1 MARRER
7 FGRLV
12 LLQEREASPLGV
24 EYVAARLGPEGLDR
38 LVSVLRYSPAVS
50 ADAEAVRRLT
60 EQARRAARLH
70 GPGLLRLIGV
80 GRVGSHTYVCHELVG
95 GRSLRAVVDRCRRD
109 QFPFSAENAL
119 MVASRAAVALDYVHG
134 KKDDGGS
141 PLFHGWLHPGHIVVS
156 YEGEVRLGGLGV
168 WPSLGSTDLLGPE
181 ERRCLAPEQA
191 AGGPG
196 DRRSDVHALGRVL
209 LEVLTLQ
216 APAPSDPGGALVGAR
231 MFGPG
236 GEPQPLPESLTQLL
250 RRALSPDPGERFAD
264 MAEMRKAIDAILFS
278 GDFPSTTFNLAF
290 FMQTIFREEV
300 ERDTEEVD
308 AARRAD
314 YAEFLPVARSSAPDG
329 GTATA
334 PVDAPAPGTPGGTVD
349 APVPPTAAAT
359 GDAPTLPTPPVTA
372 ETETLPVPSAATGL
386 PASEGPRSPTGTP
399 VLVPPAPASPPSGSG
414 ASFRAEH
421 MPVESSGAHRALRS
435 RARRAAATR
444 DAANRLVLARPTP
457 PSGERRGLLAL
468 VVGLL
473 LAVGVGGGV
482 GYVYFRE
489 HGRAA
494 RVTPPTTL
502 SPQAAAA
509 LARVQELEARIAELE
524 HPNAQ
529 AGEQTPEPPL
539 PSPPPRRSEDEAQ
552 AAEARARAAAREKA
566 RIERERRQ
574 AEIRRLEQ
582 EKEAAEALLV
592 LEPPAAGPPAPTVN
606 SLPTVA
612 PPPPTPE
619 PPVTTL
625 PPVQPGTLV
634 DANDPAVVAPELVKE
649 SQASY
654 PPLAWQLRVEG
665 SVLVGALVDEKGRV
679 TETKILEPS
688 GYRVGFEEAAVRQ
701 VKTRQYRPAT
711 KNGVPVKI
719 RVAVRVKFALTP

>member
-1 MARRER
+1 M
-7 FGRLV
+7 
-12 LLQEREASPLGV
+12 

-50 ADAEAVRRLT
+50 ADPEAVRRLT
-60 EQARRAARLH
+60 EQARRVARLH
-70 GPGLLRLIGV
+70 GPGLVRLIGV
-80 GRVGSHTYVCHELVG
+80 GRVGSHSYVSHELVE
-95 GRSLRAVVDRCRRD
+95 GRTLRAVVDRCRRD

-119 MVASRAAVALDYVHG
+119 MVASRAAAALVFVHG
-134 KKDDGGS
+134 KKDDGGR

-156 YEGEVRLGGLGV
+156 YEGEVRVRGLGV

-209 LEVLTLQ
+209 FEVLTLQ

-250 RRALSPDPGERFAD
+250 RRALRPDPGERFAD

-314 YAEFLPVARSSAPDG
+314 YAEFLPVPRSSAPDG
-329 GTATA
+329 DTSTA
-334 PVDAPAPGTPGGTVD
+334 PVDAPAPETPEGTVD
-349 APVPPTAAAT
+349 GPVSPTAAAT
-359 GDAPTLPTPPVTA
+359 GDVPTLPTPPVTA
-372 ETETLPVPSAATGL
+372 ETETLPAPSAAAGL
-386 PASEGPRSPTGTP
+386 PASEGPRSPTGAP
-399 VLVPPAPASPPSGSG
+399 GPVPPAPSSPPSGSG
-414 ASFRAEH
+414 ASSPAEH
-421 MPVESSGAHRALRS
+421 RPVESSGAHRALRS
-435 RARRAAATR
+435 HARRAAATR
-444 DAANRLVLARPTP
+444 LALARPTP
-457 PSGERRGLLAL
+457 PSRGRRGLLAL

-489 HGRAA
+489 HGKAA
-494 RVTPPTTL
+494 SVTPPTTL

-509 LARVQELEARIAELE
+509 LARVHELEARIAELE
-524 HPNAQ
+524 HQNAQ

-552 AAEARARAAAREKA
+552 AAEARARAAAREKV

-592 LEPPAAGPPAPTVN
+592 LEPPAAGPPAPMVD

-665 SVLVGALVDEKGRV
+665 SVLVEALVDEKGRV
-679 TETKILEPS
+679 TDTKILEPS

-719 RVAVRVKFALTP
+719 WVAVRVKFALTP